1 MLSLP
6 PISKLLEKAISRVR
20 ELPEERQEALAEL
33 MLDFA
38 DHPDEWVLTDAQ
50 LAEVELAKREAR
62 EGKFASEEEMAE
74 IWRSFRR

>member
-1 MLSLP
+1 M
-6 PISKLLEKAISRVR
+6 SKLLEKAISRVR

-50 LAEVELAKREAR
+50 LAEVELAKQEAR

>member
-1 MLSLP
+1 M
-6 PISKLLEKAISRVR
+6 SKLLEKAISRVR

-38 DHPDEWVLTDAQ
+38 DHPEEWALTDAQ
-50 LAEVELAKREAR
+50 LADVEFAKQEAR
-62 EGKFASEEEMAE
+62 EGKFASEQEMAE